1 MLPCSF
7 VPTTGTR
14 HLYFPTHQQSNQQS
28 LRTLWK
34 QAGSAVDHEDL
45 EPQSWMWRLITLDP
59 FLVTGSGRY
68 SKIQLLMVLLW
79 ILHPFL
85 TLKIA

>member
-7 VPTTGTR
+7 VPTTDTR

-45 EPQSWMWRLITLDP
+45 EPQSWMWRLIMLDP
-59 FLVTGSGRY
+59 FLVTGSGQY
-68 SKIQLLMVLLW
+68 SQNQLLTVLL
-79 ILHPFL
+79 L
-85 TLKIA
+85 TLRPSLALL